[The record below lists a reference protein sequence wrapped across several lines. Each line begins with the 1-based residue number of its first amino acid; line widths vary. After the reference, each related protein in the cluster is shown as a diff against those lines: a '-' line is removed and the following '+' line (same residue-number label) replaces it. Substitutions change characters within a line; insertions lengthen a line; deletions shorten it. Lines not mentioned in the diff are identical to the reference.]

1 MRSAVGT
8 AETPTESWSA
18 KLSLRFER
26 QWAKTCMRVGERIGP
41 LSVQRPFYPEK
52 DVCHAYILHP
62 PGGVVGGDQLELN
75 VQVGEQSSALI
86 TTPAANKIYRSN
98 GPESRIKQ
106 HFSVERRGTLE
117 WLPQETILFG
127 GSSLLTHTTVNLDRS
142 ARFSGW
148 DLTVLGRPFSGDNY
162 ERGAFDQKI
171 TIAVADTPVL
181 NERHRWRDEEPML
194 GAAWG
199 VRGNRALA
207 SIYVYPADADLL
219 KRVQRLV
226 APGVLDAGATLLAE
240 LLVIRVLGTS
250 PQKIRALAERL
261 WTTVRPLQMGRA
273 PSRPRIW
280 ST

>member
-1 MRSAVGT
+1 M
-8 AETPTESWSA
+8 AEIQAEHWSA

-26 QWAKTCMRVGERIGP
+26 QWAKTCMRVSERVGP
-41 LSVQRPFYPEK
+41 LSVQRPFYPEE

-106 HFSVERRGTLE
+106 QVSVERGGALE

-127 GSSLLTHTTVNLDRS
+127 GSSLLTHTTVNLDPS

-162 ERGAFDQKI
+162 DRGAFDQKM

-207 SIYVYPADADLL
+207 SMYVYPADADLL
-219 KRVQRLV
+219 KRVQTLV
-226 APGVLDAGATLLAE
+226 APGPLEAGVTLLAE
-240 LLVIRVLGTS
+240 LLVVRVLGTAS
-250 PQKIRALAERL
+250 QKVRALAESL

>member
-1 MRSAVGT
+1 M
-8 AETPTESWSA
+8 AEIQAEHWSA

-26 QWAKTCMRVGERIGP
+26 QWAKTCMRVSERVGP
-41 LSVQRPFYPEK
+41 LSVQRPFYPEE

-75 VQVGEQSSALI
+75 IQVGEQSSALI
-86 TTPAANKIYRSN
+86 TTPAANKFYRST

-106 HFSVERRGTLE
+106 QVSVERGGTLE

-127 GSSLLTHTTVNLDRS
+127 GSSLLTRTTVNLDPS

-162 ERGAFDQKI
+162 DRGAFDQKM

-207 SIYVYPADADLL
+207 SIYVYPADADSVSYTHL
-219 KRVQRLV
+219 
-226 APGVLDAGATLLAE
+226 
-240 LLVIRVLGTS
+240 
-250 PQKIRALAERL
+250 RAHE
-261 WTTVRPLQMGRA
+261 T
-273 PSRPRIW
+273 
-280 ST
+280 